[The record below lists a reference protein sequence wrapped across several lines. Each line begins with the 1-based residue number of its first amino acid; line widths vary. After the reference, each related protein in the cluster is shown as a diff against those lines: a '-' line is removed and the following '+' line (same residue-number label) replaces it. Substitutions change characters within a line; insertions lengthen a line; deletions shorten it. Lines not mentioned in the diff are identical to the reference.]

1 VVNSKWS
8 SMKNILFILSIFL
21 CAEGFSQEAF
31 AFFTQNGKR
40 TSYRKLLR
48 KSKKADIV
56 LFGEYHNNPIAHWL
70 EVKLTKDLLGK
81 RSLIL
86 GAEMFE
92 RDNQDAL
99 DGYLEGTID
108 QKGLD
113 TLARLWKNYKT
124 DYKPWVDLAKREKL
138 PIVATNIPRKYA
150 NLVYKKGL
158 QALDTLPSAERKW
171 IVSLPFPYDGN
182 LSQYEKMKK
191 MARHNSE
198 NLPMAQAIKDATM
211 AESIETHY
219 KKGSLFL
226 HLNGSYHSDFFQG
239 IYWYLRKRNPNLKI
253 LTISTLS
260 QSSLKKLSSEAYG
273 QADFI
278 LVVDED
284 MTGSY

>member
-1 VVNSKWS
+1 
-8 SMKNILFILSIFL
+8 MKNILFILSIFL
-21 CAEGFSQEAF
+21 CGEGFSQEAF

-99 DGYLEGTID
+99 DGYLQGTID